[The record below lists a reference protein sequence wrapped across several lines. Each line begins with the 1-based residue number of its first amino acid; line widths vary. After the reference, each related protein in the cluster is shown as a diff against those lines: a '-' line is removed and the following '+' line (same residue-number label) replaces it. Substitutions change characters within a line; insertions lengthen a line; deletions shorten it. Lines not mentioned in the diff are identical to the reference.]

1 MEFKEKLKE
10 RRTYEQSENAKANSS
25 SEVKDVEEAASSE
38 KQSIEVTDGNSKN
51 QAEKTDVEDRPD
63 HFQMNGE
70 FESNM
75 QSGDATTASDE
86 DEAKSS
92 KLAIN
97 NPTESKE
104 IITASN
110 TEPALVNGECKPD
123 DKVMPVEKETP
134 QN

>member
-10 RRTYEQSENAKANSS
+10 RRTYEESEKAKTNSS
-25 SEVKDVEEAASSE
+25 SEVKDVEEAGSSE

-51 QAEKTDVEDRPD
+51 QAKKPDMEDRPD

-75 QSGDATTASDE
+75 QSGDATAS